1 MRSIMMSS
9 APPSLVR
16 PFAAQFLLALVAFAV
31 APRIARASRVVCGG
45 VCAVAL
51 GVLLVWPLMRVF
63 PVVPIEL
70 LGARV
75 VACIELTLLAAPTV
89 LFFAIAARRVPRKSD
104 GRAMMM
110 LTAAAAVYF
119 VKAGWWML
127 MPAGV
132 GRAGSEI
139 GRTRINQ
146 QADGSEI
153 CRQSTDYTCVA
164 ASMVTMLR
172 ARGIGAEE
180 AEMARLSFT
189 QVGGGAT
196 DSRAMWPL
204 EEKLEGTGLA
214 VRYQRLDVQGLI
226 AAPKPCMVQLDWGY
240 FISHMVP
247 VMSAD
252 VEQVVIGDPL
262 VGRAKMTA
270 EAFRAKWKGMAIVLE
285 NRDGTNEVQR

>member
-1 MRSIMMSS
+1 MVSS
-9 APPSLVR
+9 AFPFLLL
-16 PFAAQFLLALVAFAV
+16 PFAAQFLLAVVAFAV
-31 APRIARASRVVCGG
+31 APRIARAPRVVWGS

-51 GVLLVWPLMRVF
+51 GVLLIWPLMRVF

-75 VACIELTLLAAPTV
+75 VACIELTLLAVPAV
-89 LFFAIAARRVPRKSD
+89 LFFAIAARHVPRKSD

-110 LTAAAAVYF
+110 LTAVAAVYF
-119 VKAGWWML
+119 VKAGWWMIV
-127 MPAGV
+127 PVGV
-132 GRAGSEI
+132 GSAGSEI
-139 GRTRINQ
+139 GKTRTNL

-172 ARGIGAEE
+172 ARGIGSEE

-196 DSRAMWPL
+196 DSRAMWAL
-204 EEKLEGTGLA
+204 EEKLKGTSLV
-214 VRYQRLDVQGLI
+214 VRYRNLDVRGLI
-226 AAPKPCMVQLDWGY
+226 DAPKPCMVQLDWGY

-252 VEQVVIGDPL
+252 AENVVIGDPL
-262 VGRAKMTA
+262 NGYTKMA
-270 EAFRAKWKGMAIVLE
+270 AAAFSAKWKGMAIVLE
-285 NRDGTNEVQR
+285 KREGASEVQR